1 LDILKDKKKADKGN
15 KDLKK
20 SSVGISLNIIIAI
33 LSLFILYMGYS
44 IYLKLSNKD
53 IQAEPD
59 NKNQARSE
67 IIQVE
72 VLNGSG
78 FAAITDKAA
87 DFLRQK
93 KFDVVSKGN
102 YESFD
107 VVETLI
113 IDRTGNMANAEA
125 VAKALGVKTKII
137 QQINS
142 NYLLDVSVVIGKDY
156 FNLEAFK

>member
-1 LDILKDKKKADKGN
+1 LEKNKEKKTQTKTDR
-15 KDLKK
+15 DLKK
-20 SSVGISLNIIIAI
+20 SSYNIALNIIIVI

-44 IYLKLSNKD
+44 LYRKLDKKET
-53 IQAEPD
+53 APD
-59 NKNQARSE
+59 KEAKSMTRSE

-78 FAAITDKAA
+78 VSGLTDKGV
-87 DFLRQK
+87 DFLRNK

-107 VVETLI
+107 VLETLI
-113 IDRTGNMANAEA
+113 IDRTGNTANAEA

-156 FNLEAFK
+156 FNFEAFK

>member
-1 LDILKDKKKADKGN
+1 
-15 KDLKK
+15 
-20 SSVGISLNIIIAI
+20 
-33 LSLFILYMGYS
+33 M
-44 IYLKLSNKD
+44 
-53 IQAEPD
+53 
-59 NKNQARSE
+59 
-67 IIQVE
+67 E

-87 DFLRQK
+87 DFLRLN

-107 VVETLI
+107 VLETLV
-113 IDRTGNMANAEA
+113 IDRTGNKANAEA

>member
-1 LDILKDKKKADKGN
+1 MEISKDKKTQNRTA

-20 SSVGISLNIIIAI
+20 SYHNISLNVILVI

-44 IYLKLSNKD
+44 VYAKLSKKEV
-53 IQAEPD
+53 QTEPVS
-59 NKNQARSE
+59 KNNTRSE

-78 FAAITDKAA
+78 TSGLTDKAV
-87 DFLRQK
+87 DFLRK
-93 KFDVVSKGN
+93 EKFDVVSKGN

-107 VVETLI
+107 VLETMI
-113 IDRTGNMANAEA
+113 IDRTGNSANAEA

-142 NYLLDVSVVIGKDY
+142 NYLLDVTVVIGKDY
-156 FNLEAFK
+156 FNFEVFK

>member
-1 LDILKDKKKADKGN
+1 MEIYKDKTAQN
-15 KDLKK
+15 KTEKDRKK
-20 SSVGISLNIIIAI
+20 SYHNISLNVIIVV
-33 LSLFILYMGYS
+33 LSLFIIYMGYS
-44 IYLKLSNKD
+44 IYLKLGKKEV
-53 IQAEPD
+53 QTETT
-59 NKNQARSE
+59 NKNLPRSE

-78 FAAITDKAA
+78 VSGLTDKAV
-87 DFLRQK
+87 DFLRK
-93 KFDVVSKGN
+93 NKFDVVSKGN

-107 VVETLI
+107 VLETLI
-113 IDRTGNMANAEA
+113 IDRTGNTANAEA

-156 FNLEAFK
+156 FNFEAFK

>member
-1 LDILKDKKKADKGN
+1 MDISKDKKKQSSGN

-20 SSVGISLNIIIAI
+20 SSTNISLNVIIAI
-33 LSLFILYMGYS
+33 LSIFIVYMGYS
-44 IYLKLSNKD
+44 IYVKLSNKD
-53 IQAEPD
+53 VQVEPD
-59 NKNQARSE
+59 VKNQTRSE

-72 VLNGSG
+72 ILNGSG
-78 FAAITDKAA
+78 FTAITDKAA

-107 VVETLI
+107 VTETLV
-113 IDRTGNMANAEA
+113 IDRTGNKANAEA